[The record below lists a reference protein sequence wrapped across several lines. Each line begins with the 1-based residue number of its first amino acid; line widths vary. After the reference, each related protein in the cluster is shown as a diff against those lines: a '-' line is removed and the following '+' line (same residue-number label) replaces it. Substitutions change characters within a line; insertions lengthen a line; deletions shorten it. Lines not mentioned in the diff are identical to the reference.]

1 VELAFRLILTEI
13 YYRSQSAH
21 AARRDRSRQE
31 QAHMLMILTS
41 CMLAKFQSAVGG
53 QSCRELRI
61 GHLRASSGVAFQ
73 REECRLLL

>member
-1 VELAFRLILTEI
+1 
-13 YYRSQSAH
+13 
-21 AARRDRSRQE
+21 
-31 QAHMLMILTS
+31 MLMILTS

-73 REECRLLL
+73 REECRLLR